1 MVRLGVGA
9 ALAQPCCSC
18 STAPAAHLRPAS
30 ACFLSRQ
37 PPRPLLLSSRN
48 SVFLAS
54 RLRLRRRYLNPS
66 PRGRRVLTQL
76 VRVEARNEEAEHER
90 DESAD
95 DGATV
100 TGDEDDEYSPGKS
113 EYVFMPNMDGDGDG
127 EDGERVSP
135 ISWLKEKFRR
145 KSKEELEA
153 EAEEKSAE
161 VLETIRQSEIKRLDE
176 ENELERQG
184 EIQAEREMIQNTMIQ
199 KNILKFQ
206 GKLKGSPWD
215 PLPGDDIPYSA
226 FMQLLEDKRI
236 QYVDYGEFGQY
247 LAVILPYE
255 KEKAQGEESSVDSS
269 EQAAEQLQSDEL
281 DEMVPKAPRLILPD
295 EEELL
300 FKRHLVDP
308 MPADGW
314 NDVWKQLHAQISH
327 VEIVHPRSLANQ
339 MYPTFA
345 TAVVWGMRLIL
356 AATVYRV
363 LDDWLYP
370 IYKMKDPNDRPIT
383 RRPKLSSMDNTELG
397 ALGQSRARF
406 ISAEE
411 STGVTFDDFAGQEY
425 VKRELQEVVK
435 ILKDAKEFEDLG
447 IYCPK
452 GVLLYGPPGTGKTLL
467 AKAIAGEAGV
477 PFFSASGSE
486 FVEMFV
492 GVAAAR
498 VRDLFARAR
507 QFAPSII
514 FIDEIDAIG
523 AKRGGPDVG
532 GGGVEREQGLI
543 QILTELD
550 GFQSQ
555 GSKVLVVGAT
565 NRLDM
570 LDPALLRKGRFDK
583 TISIGLP
590 SEEGRLAI
598 LQVHSRNKGFKSEK
612 EKQELLK
619 ELASITFDYSGAE
632 LQNVLNEAAILAAR
646 KDKDIVERAEIME
659 AIRRQAG
666 DFATGE
672 EDAVD
677 ASGEARLRI
686 AYREAA
692 IALLECYLPNPHR
705 PFVKTNV
712 KEIDTYP
719 NMEYTD
725 SRHRVFAYKSDLVDS
740 IVRACAPRVVEDFI
754 FGRDNLSWISGSA
767 LSEAGLLADY
777 MILRTGMTALGKVYY
792 RTQQDVMLHIVPK
805 VQALRDE
812 YMRYAVEKCSS
823 ILREYRSAL
832 ETIAERLLEKEEVSA
847 PEIWDIFHKAPR
859 IPQPEVRPVNEHGA
873 LMYAGRW
880 GIHGVSLPGR
890 ATFSPGNVGWV
901 TFGAPRPQQLRVIS
915 NEAFQMLD
923 KIRDQNLA
931 EISRRSEEDDDEE
944 PSDVV
949 FPQQFL

>member
-1 MVRLGVGA
+1 MVRLKVGS
-9 ALAQPCCSC
+9 ALAPSASPSCC
-18 STAPAAHLRPAS
+18 AASVHRNASSFLLQCQVRPVLLAS
-30 ACFLSRQ
+30 RSSPFLS
-37 PPRPLLLSSRN
+37 
-48 SVFLAS
+48 S
-54 RLRLRRRYLNPS
+54 RLRLRCHYPG
-66 PRGRRVLTQL
+66 PVGRRVFRQL
-76 VRVEARNEEAEHER
+76 ARAASREDEAYYGTDASSASEGGDETLKDGGRESNSASGGDEGEARP
-90 DESAD
+90 
-95 DGATV
+95 
-100 TGDEDDEYSPGKS
+100 GDFPWFKDVIG
-113 EYVFMPNMDGDGDG
+113 
-127 EDGERVSP
+127 
-135 ISWLKEKFRR
+135 LKT
-145 KSKEELEA
+145 KEELQA
-153 EAEEKSAE
+153 EAESKTDQ
-161 VLETIRQSEIKRLDE
+161 VLETIRQSEIRRLTE
-176 ENELERQG
+176 EHELERQA
-184 EIQAEREMIQNTMIQ
+184 EIQAERDMIQNTMWS
-199 KNILKFQ
+199 KSILKFQ
-206 GKLKGSPWD
+206 GKLKGTPCD
-215 PLPGDDIPYSA
+215 PLPGEDIPYSVL
-226 FMQLLEDKRI
+226 MQLLEEKRV

-247 LAVILPYE
+247 VAVILPHE
-255 KEKAQGEESSVDSS
+255 KEETNQQTEQPDSV
-269 EQAAEQLQSDEL
+269 EL
-281 DEMVPKAPRLILPD
+281 DESTPKAPHLIQPN
-295 EEELL
+295 EENFV
-300 FKRHLVDP
+300 FKRHLVDN

-314 NDVWKQLHAQISH
+314 NDMWKKLHTQVSH
-327 VEIVHPRSLANQ
+327 VEVVHPRSLPMQ
-339 MYPTFA
+339 MYPTFE
-345 TAVVWGMRLIL
+345 TAVVWGMRLVL
-356 AATVYRV
+356 AAAVFKFV
-363 LDDWLYP
+363 DGWMYP
-370 IYKMKDPNDRPIT
+370 FYKMKDPNDRPVS
-383 RRPKLSSMDNTELG
+383 RRPKLSNFDNAELG

-435 ILKDAKEFEDLG
+435 ILKDSKEFEDLG

-477 PFFSASGSE
+477 PFFSASGAE

-498 VRDLFARAR
+498 VRDLFTRAR
-507 QFAPSII
+507 QFAPSIV

-646 KDKDIVERAEIME
+646 KDKDIIEKPEIME

-712 KEIDTYP
+712 REIDTYP
-719 NMEYTD
+719 NMEYAD
-725 SRHRVFAYKSDLVDS
+725 SRNRVFAHKSDLVDS
-740 IVRACAPRVVEDFI
+740 IVRACAPRVVEEFI
-754 FGRDNLSWISGSA
+754 FGKGNLSWMSGSA

-777 MILRTGMTALGKVYY
+777 MILRTGMTALGKIYY

-823 ILREYRSAL
+823 VLREYRSAL
-832 ETIAERLLEKEEVSA
+832 ETIAERLLEKEEVGA

-859 IPQPEVRPVNEHGA
+859 IPQPEVRPVNEHEA

-890 ATFSPGNVGWV
+890 VTFSPGNIGWA

-915 NEAFQMLD
+915 NEAFAMLD
-923 KIRDQNLA
+923 KIRDENLA
-931 EISRRSEEDDDEE
+931 DIARRTEEDDEE
-944 PSDVV
+944 EVPDVIY
-949 FPQQFL
+949 PRQFL